1 MSYVLWQQS
10 FLPKDKTNSSNSPPP
25 HSLKFRNDHGQAA
38 STWSLSLW
46 AKGLCLTC
54 CWKISDVLC
63 LNVTRKI
70 VLLSMVRNFLVDTS
84 FQFFRSSFL
93 MYVLL
98 YISSVIFVLPKPHQ
112 IISNLGM
119 IGANALFVLLLPL
132 RRGVIFSFSNSLS
145 SNFEES
151 LHDHLS
157 IIMNQDSL
165 RVTTVILEVLNI
177 LISQYSLGQLLINYF
192 RKILTLLSREE

>member
-1 MSYVLWQQS
+1 MHYGAIIGNLQLVFNHIDNWLSSLLVESEIEMLIIVAITIQGVLWATHCDHLYQNLVTQIGDHWWRNVGQQSHQKDQASLKLWMSYVLWQQS

-98 YISSVIFVLPKPHQ
+98 YISSVIFVLPKPH
-112 IISNLGM
+112 
-119 IGANALFVLLLPL
+119 
-132 RRGVIFSFSNSLS
+132 
-145 SNFEES
+145 
-151 LHDHLS
+151 
-157 IIMNQDSL
+157 
-165 RVTTVILEVLNI
+165 
-177 LISQYSLGQLLINYF
+177 
-192 RKILTLLSREE
+192 